1 MSVNK
6 VVFDNN
12 TLIDLTSDTVDASHL
27 LSGYSAHDKSGTSI
41 NGSMTNQGTKT
52 YTISSVDDVVTIPQG
67 YHSGSGTVSLSATDI
82 ANLIASNI
90 KKGVTILGVTGTYV
104 AKTVT
109 VSVSSNYNTYAGAI
123 DNIIDGDTSTYW
135 WTNGAQSRG
144 KYILFTFSDSVTL
157 NSIRIQTT
165 GSSTD
170 YVCSG
175 SVLQTSSDGSAW
187 TSAGSIGGSKDSSLT
202 VGKSGVKYARIY
214 VNTASSNWLYINE
227 VTLDYDAE

>member
-1 MSVNK
+1 MAINK
-6 VVFDNN
+6 VVYGTN
-12 TLIDLTSDTVDASHL
+12 TLVDLTSDTVTSARL
-27 LSGYSAHDKSGTSI
+27 LNGYTAHDKSGTSVT
-41 NGSMTNQGTKT
+41 GSMTNQGTKS
-52 YTISSVDDVVTIPQG
+52 YTISDVDDVITIPEG
-67 YHSGSGTVSLSATDI
+67 YHSGSGTVQISATEK

-104 AKTVT
+104 TKTVT
-109 VSVSSNYNTYAGAI
+109 VSVSSNYGTYAGAI

-135 WTNGAQSRG
+135 WTNAAQSRG

-157 NSIRIQTT
+157 NSIRVQTT

-175 SVLQTSSDGSAW
+175 SVLQTSSDGSTW

-202 VGKSGVKYARIY
+202 VGVSGVKYARIY

-227 VTLDYDAE
+227 VTLSYDAD

>member
-1 MSVNK
+1 MAINK
-6 VVFDNN
+6 VVYGSD
-12 TLIDLTSDTVDASHL
+12 TLLDLTSDTVTSASM
-27 LSGYSAHDKSGTSI
+27 LSGYKAHDKSGASI
-41 NGSMTNQGTKT
+41 TGTMTNQGTKT

-90 KKGVTILGVTGTYV
+90 KKGVTILGVTGTYT

-109 VSVSSNYNTYAGAI
+109 VSVSSNYGTYAGAI
-123 DNIIDGDTSTYW
+123 ENIIDGDTSTYW
-135 WTNGAQSRG
+135 WTNAAQSRG

-157 NSIRIQTT
+157 NSIRVQTT

-175 SVLQTSSDGSAW
+175 SVLQTSSDGSTW
-187 TSAGSIGGSKDSSLT
+187 TSVGSIGGSKDSSLT

-227 VTLDYDAE
+227 VTLSYEAD